1 MSLNIFYLRA
11 LKQFIRLLVRNRD
24 NKYNLFFIVRM
35 AIVHLQFSLLLQTHI
50 SLINLAFFQ
59 NSSHSS
65 LYQHTAQHNSES
77 NFQNAII
84 CPGNTDLM
92 LVH

>member
-59 NSSHSS
+59 NS
-65 LYQHTAQHNSES
+65 
-77 NFQNAII
+77 
-84 CPGNTDLM
+84 
-92 LVH
+92 